1 MSVSHWNNTNDAVVN
16 ELWYKAKN
24 LDSFYKS
31 IFQPFIVSASV
42 LVESLIG
49 PENQNKDILD
59 IDLKKINLEQ
69 FRQLYYILVCY
80 FVVLYYFTN
89 PFLKDE
95 LKKALFKVLEESD
108 FLKTILR
115 DLDKLIVNSRRKL
128 KLGTIGG
135 KVWEK
140 VVGTIG
146 LGSKDNP
153 SQLVLFIMVSGEAY
167 KQALINIKKVH
178 DEL

>member
-1 MSVSHWNNTNDAVVN
+1 
-16 ELWYKAKN
+16 
-24 LDSFYKS
+24 
-31 IFQPFIVSASV
+31 
-42 LVESLIG
+42 
-49 PENQNKDILD
+49 
-59 IDLKKINLEQ
+59 
-69 FRQLYYILVCY
+69 
-80 FVVLYYFTN
+80 
-89 PFLKDE
+89 

-115 DLDKLIVNSRRKL
+115 DLDKLIVNSRREL

-135 KVWEK
+135 KVWGK